1 MAPQGVT
8 ECIRL
13 TVGCWLPTKAGSE
26 LDEMMKRLNIAGVV
40 ALACVVSGCSGA
52 LSPEDPSDIGS
63 WMELY
68 EVPGASVAVI
78 KDFALDYVEV
88 HGVKSESTREPVTDR
103 TLFQAA
109 SISKSVSA
117 VGVMTLVQDGTVSLD
132 TDVNEYLTSWQVPYN
147 DFQKTEKVT
156 LRRLLSHTAG
166 TTVHGFRGYRYTE
179 AVPTLQQILN
189 GEPPANSAPIV
200 VDFVPGSE
208 WRYSGG
214 GYVIITQLVEDVT
227 GSTFPNFIRERVLEP
242 IGMEHSTYEQPLP
255 DSLLGYA
262 ASGYYA
268 NGVAVPG
275 GHHIYPE
282 IAAAALWTT
291 ATDIARFVIE
301 LQLSLRGES
310 NKVLTKENVE
320 LLLTEVKNDYA
331 LGFGLRRINGQ
342 QFFWHAGANDG
353 FRGGMLGHRSLG
365 YGVVVQTNSDNGNDL
380 TEAIIRLI
388 AKREG
393 WPGH

>member
-1 MAPQGVT
+1 VKLT
-8 ECIRL
+8 NRL
-13 TVGCWLPTKAGSE
+13 
-26 LDEMMKRLNIAGVV
+26 
-40 ALACVVSGCSGA
+40 ALAGGAALAFGLGACSSG
-52 LSPEDPSDIGS
+52 LSPADPSDIGS

-68 EVPGASVAVI
+68 EVPGANVAVI
-78 KDFALDYVEV
+78 RDFALDYVEV
-88 HGVKSESTREPVTDR
+88 HGVKSESTREPVTER
-103 TLFQAA
+103 TLTQAA

-147 DFQKTEKVT
+147 DFQRTEKVT

-166 TTVHGFRGYRYTE
+166 TTVHGFRGYRYPE
-179 AVPTLQQILN
+179 PAPTLIQILN

-200 VDFVPGSE
+200 VDMVPGSE

-214 GYVIITQLVEDVT
+214 GYVIITQVVQDVT
-227 GSTFPNFIRERVLEP
+227 GSTFPDFIRERVLEP

-275 GHHIYPE
+275 GHHDYPE
-282 IAAAALWTT
+282 MAAAALWTT

-310 NKVLTKENVE
+310 NRVLTKENVE
-320 LLLTEVKNDYA
+320 LLLTEVMNDYA
-331 LGFGLRRINGQ
+331 LGFGLRRLHGQ
-342 QFFWHAGANDG
+342 EFFWHAGANDG
-353 FRGGMLGHRSLG
+353 FRGGMLGHMSLG
-365 YGVVVQTNSDNGNDL
+365 HGVVVQTNSDNGNDL
-380 TEAIIRLI
+380 TEAVIELI
-388 AKREG
+388 GKREH
-393 WPGH
+393 WPGF

>member
-1 MAPQGVT
+1 MK
-8 ECIRL
+8 RL
-13 TVGCWLPTKAGSE
+13 TV
-26 LDEMMKRLNIAGVV
+26 AGVV
-40 ALACVVSGCSGA
+40 ALACGVSGCSSA

-68 EVPGASVAVI
+68 QVPGASVAVI
-78 KDFALDYVEV
+78 KNFALDYVEV
-88 HGVKSESTREPVTDR
+88 HGVKSESTHEPVTDR

-117 VGVMTLVQDGTVSLD
+117 VSVMTLVQDGTVSLD

-179 AVPTLQQILN
+179 PVPTLIQILN

-214 GYVIITQLVEDVT
+214 GYVIITQLVQDVT
-227 GSTFPNFIRERVLEP
+227 GSTFPDFIRERVLEP

-282 IAAAALWTT
+282 IAAAGLWTT
-291 ATDIARFVIE
+291 SADIARFVIE

-331 LGFGLRRINGQ
+331 LGFGLRRVNGQ

-353 FRGGMLGHRSLG
+353 FRGGMLGHLSLG
-365 YGVVVQTNSDNGNDL
+365 YGVVVQTNSDNGSDL
-380 TEAIIRLI
+380 TEAVIGLI
-388 AKREG
+388 GSREG
-393 WPGH
+393 WQGR